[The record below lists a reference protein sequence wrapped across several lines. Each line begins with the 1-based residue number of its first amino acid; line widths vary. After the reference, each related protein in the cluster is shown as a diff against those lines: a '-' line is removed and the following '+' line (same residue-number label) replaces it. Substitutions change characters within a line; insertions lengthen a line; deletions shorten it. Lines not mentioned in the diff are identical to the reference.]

1 MRDPPLRPRT
11 EMADR
16 ATQEAGPSRSEDW
29 RLGDARSAPAS
40 PRGRELKWRIV
51 RLKKQVREIR
61 QEMSQR
67 IAGMQA
73 LLKSADALDDDSR
86 RAIIKALRE

>member
-1 MRDPPLRPRT
+1 M
-11 EMADR
+11 
-16 ATQEAGPSRSEDW
+16 
-29 RLGDARSAPAS
+29 
-40 PRGRELKWRIV
+40 

-73 LLKSADALDDDSR
+73 FLKSADALDDDSR
-86 RAIIKALRE
+86 RAIIKALREESTSPERRLEAVKLFNAAFGNGSKRRAKR